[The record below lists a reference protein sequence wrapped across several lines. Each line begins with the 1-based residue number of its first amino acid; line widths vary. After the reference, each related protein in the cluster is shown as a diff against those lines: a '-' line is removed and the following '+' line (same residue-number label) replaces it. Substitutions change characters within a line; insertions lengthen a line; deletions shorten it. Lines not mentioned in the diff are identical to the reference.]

1 MQRNYTF
8 PGCEGQDVEVNIYA
22 DADEVEL
29 LLNGRSLG
37 RKPCTEAQEYLAVF
51 RFAYEPG
58 TLEAVSYKN
67 GTETGRDTL
76 ATASKTAALR
86 LTADRPA
93 IAADGKDLCF
103 VQIQCVDAA
112 GNPVLADRREIKVE
126 LLGGG
131 TLAALGTADPK
142 PDRLLPFAG
151 PVCPLYDGAA
161 MAIIRSEGGAKGA
174 LLRVTLGE
182 LVAELGI
189 GFTPVAA
196 QSLPVHE
203 AAPSAADLPLGTLLE
218 NEKARAVLAKVLG
231 PMLESP
237 MLAQMKSM
245 SLKKLLSMGGQ
256 ALPPEVLHALDAAC
270 AKE

>member
-67 GTETGRDTL
+67 GVETGRDTL

-112 GNPVLADRREIKVE
+112 GNPVLADQREIKVE
-126 LLGGG
+126 LLGGRAHWPRWAPP
-131 TLAALGTADPK
+131 TPSPTACSP
-142 PDRLLPFAG
+142 LPGRFARCMT
-151 PVCPLYDGAA
+151 VPLWQ
-161 MAIIRSEGGAKGA
+161 
-174 LLRVTLGE
+174 L
-182 LVAELGI
+182 
-189 GFTPVAA
+189 
-196 QSLPVHE
+196 
-203 AAPSAADLPLGTLLE
+203 SA
-218 NEKARAVLAKVLG
+218 ARAVPRVRC
-231 PMLESP
+231 
-237 MLAQMKSM
+237 
-245 SLKKLLSMGGQ
+245 
-256 ALPPEVLHALDAAC
+256 C
-270 AKE
+270 A